1 MDTTIYNL
9 HIVCRC
15 VLIIKM
21 KILPLS
27 QLNEKHNTMKTHPLK
42 VCLFLCLFVSLQAFP
57 QKNKPK
63 ISNQSDR
70 EYWVDLLYKI
80 SEPVLSNMSRGE
92 LKKNM
97 VLEVSPK
104 WDGRN
109 KDVAYMEAFG
119 RLMAGVA
126 PWLTLPDDDTTEGK
140 KRKQI
145 REWALLSYANAVD
158 PNSPDYLLWKG
169 EGQVLVD
176 AAFLANSFIRAPKE
190 LWEPLDDAT
199 KARYIKEFKSL
210 RSIRA
215 AYSNWLLFRAM
226 IETFLLSIG
235 EEYDAVALDVAI
247 RKVEEWYLGD
257 GWYSDGPEFSFDYYN
272 SFVIQP
278 MFVEIV
284 EVMEQHNIWRAV
296 SLDLALR
303 RMQRYNQFLER
314 LISPEATF
322 PVFGRSMT
330 YRMGVFQPL
339 ALSAWKYGLPKTMTN
354 GQVRNALTSVM
365 KRMFSIDGNFGK
377 EGFLQLGFAG
387 HQPDLADSYTNNG
400 SLYLTSVVFL
410 PLGLPANHEF
420 WNASA
425 EAWTSQKAWGGMDF
439 PKDYHESI
447 KK

>member
-1 MDTTIYNL
+1 
-9 HIVCRC
+9 
-15 VLIIKM
+15 M

-27 QLNEKHNTMKTHPLK
+27 ELNEKHNTMKTHPLRT
-42 VCLFLCLFVSLQAFP
+42 CLFLLLCLFVCLQASS
-57 QKNKPK
+57 QKNKLKAP
-63 ISNQSDR
+63 NQSDR
-70 EYWVDLLYKI
+70 EYWVDLLYQI
-80 SEPVLSNMSRGE
+80 CEPVLSNMSRGE

-109 KDVAYMEAFG
+109 KDVTYMEAFG

-126 PWLTLPDDDTTEGK
+126 PWLTLPDDDTVEGK
-140 KRKQI
+140 KRKEVQ
-145 REWALLSYANAVD
+145 EWALLSYANAVNPD
-158 PNSPDYLLWKG
+158 NPDYLLWKG

-176 AAFLANSFIRAPKE
+176 AAYIANSFIRAPKE
-190 LWEPLDDAT
+190 LWEPLDDVT
-199 KARYIKEFKSL
+199 KERYITEFKSL

-247 RKVEEWYLGD
+247 RKMEEWYLGD

-278 MFVEIV
+278 MLVEIV
-284 EVMEQHNIWRAV
+284 EVMERHNKWRTI
-296 SLDLALR
+296 SFDLALR
-303 RMQRYNQFLER
+303 RMQRYNQLIER

-322 PVFGRSMT
+322 PAFGRSMT
-330 YRMGVFQPL
+330 YRMGAFQPL
-339 ALSAWKYGLPKTMTN
+339 ALSVWKYGLPDNLTN
-354 GQVRNALTSVM
+354 GQIRNALTSVM
-365 KRMFSIDGNFGK
+365 KRMFSVEGNFGK
-377 EGFLQLGFAG
+377 EGFLQLGFIG
-387 HQPDLADSYTNNG
+387 HQPNIADSYTNNG
-400 SLYLTSVVFL
+400 SLYLTSLAFL

-420 WNASA
+420 WTTPA
-425 EAWTSQKAWGGMDF
+425 EEWTSQKAWGGKDF
-439 PKDYHESI
+439 PKDYHESV